1 MKLNF
6 QQDVINLPGS
16 VLSHADADATQLRV
30 LLWVAS
36 DPSLAGKPRQ
46 LAKLADCTPKVADSA
61 LTYWRERGI
70 LTDGEALPVMATPTV
85 TSDAAKPSSRVLM
98 HRADELPTYTS
109 TELAAMLEKRESL
122 RILIDET
129 QRMLGKIF
137 NLSEVNTLVG
147 MVDYLGMSMECIL
160 ILFAHCKRI
169 EKTSLRAIEK
179 YAYSLVDRDITTAEA
194 LEEEIR
200 TVEALRS
207 FEGEVR
213 ALFGL
218 KSRALT
224 AKENKMLRAWVSFG
238 YGIDVVRRAYELT
251 VNATGEASLPY
262 ANSILERWNSE
273 GLHSPEEIDRA
284 NEDQQTKKSGKA
296 AQKGNGKPTL
306 GNSFDTD
313 DFLKAA
319 LRRSFPEKKEQ
330 P

>member
-6 QQDVINLPGS
+6 QYDVINLPGA
-16 VLSHADADATQLRV
+16 VLSHPDADLTQLRV
-30 LLWVAS
+30 LLWLAS
-36 DPSLAGKPRQ
+36 DVALAGKLRQ
-46 LAKLADCTPKVADSA
+46 LAKLADCSPKEAEAA

-70 LTDGEALPVMATPTV
+70 LTDGDSIPVMATPSTAEAGKKA
-85 TSDAAKPSSRVLM
+85 SNAPLM

-109 TELAAMLEKRESL
+109 AELATMLEKRDSL

-137 NLSEVNTLVG
+137 NLSEVNVLVG

-179 YAYSLVDRDITTAEA
+179 YAYSLIDRDITTPEA

-200 TVEALRS
+200 TVETLRS

-213 ALFGL
+213 KLFGL
-218 KSRALT
+218 KIRALT
-224 AKENKMLRAWVSFG
+224 SKENKMLRAWISFG
-238 YGIDVVRRAYELT
+238 YDIEIVRRAYELT

-262 ANSILERWNSE
+262 ANSILERWNTE
-273 GLHSPEEIDRA
+273 GLKTVEQIDRSIA
-284 NEDQQTKKSGKA
+284 EQSSKKNGKA
-296 AQKGNGKPTL
+296 AQKGGEKPSL

-319 LRRSFPEKKEQ
+319 LRRSYPEKKDQ
-330 P
+330 